1 MIDKDTCEMII
12 EKYYDMIYKFCEN
25 KLHDEQAAKEC
36 TQEVFLLFYEKRKK
50 LDLSEN
56 FKYWLYKSAE
66 KICNNYRRKN
76 YIKMENIDDY
86 EDIIADESAQNF
98 SPILK
103 ELYDILS
110 PEDADLLLEYIEA
123 DKGKRKYIAKR
134 MGITTIALYR
144 RIDRIKKKVVDYY
157 KYEEEFR

>member
-1 MIDKDTCEMII
+1 MII

-25 KLHDEQAAKEC
+25 KLHDEQTAKEC

-56 FKYWLYKSAE
+56 FKYWLYRSAE
-66 KICNNYRRKN
+66 TICKNYRRKN
-76 YIKMENIDDY
+76 YIETEDIDDY
-86 EDIIADESAQNF
+86 KDIITDQSAQNF

-110 PEDADLLLEYIEA
+110 PEDVNLLLEYIEA
-123 DKGKRKYIAKR
+123 DKGKRKNIARR

-144 RIDRIKKKVVDYY
+144 RIDRIKKKVVDYC
-157 KYEEEFR
+157 KYEEDFR